1 MRILF
6 LIAALLAAGFV
17 RADSDRPKIA
27 VVAGSDCVVPAL
39 AGRTA
44 ALKSE
49 LESRLASA
57 GFAVVDLSMQTKT
70 LGEFLSSGGLPKA
83 EDGLFSKA
91 SALRVCEMSGA
102 DCLLVAKYSQ
112 YLKAVKKFSGYGIKT
127 ENAVYTLGANYAV
140 YAAGESVSG
149 GAVEASKTVRA
160 SESGGEI
167 PEDVLGELVADVSR
181 QMAAAAASGKSAL
194 VKKQASALCEVA
206 FEFSVEDLF
215 FPQIKSENGQYV
227 LTGDCAPANIG
238 LVNAQIDGV
247 ARPLGEKTV
256 LSKGLH
262 KLKIRQSDIADF
274 DADILVS
281 GEAGQKF
288 AFRLSLDAAA
298 RARMRGDMEF
308 LQSLKD
314 RSAQTLDR
322 RIITEAEA
330 ERLRGLAKKF
340 GQSGIKIDAKEFPEV
355 KLQSIF
361 GQ

>member
-6 LIAALLAAGFV
+6 FIAAFLAAV
-17 RADSDRPKIA
+17 SARADSARPKIA
-27 VVAGSDCVVPAL
+27 VVAGNDCSVPAL

-49 LESRLASA
+49 LEARLAAA

-70 LGEFLSSGGLPKA
+70 LDEFLVSGGLPKS
-83 EDGLFSKA
+83 DRGLFSKA
-91 SALRVCEMSGA
+91 AALRVCEMSGA
-102 DCLLVAKYSQ
+102 DCLMVAKYSQ
-112 YLKAVKKFSGYGIKT
+112 YLKAVKKFSGYGVKT
-127 ENAVYTLGANYAV
+127 ENAVYTLAANYAV
-140 YAAGESVSG
+140 YAAGESVAG
-149 GAVEASKTVRA
+149 GSAEASKTVRA

-167 PEDVLGELVADVSR
+167 PDDVLGELVVGISR
-181 QMAAAAASGKSAL
+181 QMAAAAVSGKPAL
-194 VKKQASALCEVA
+194 VKKSAAALCEVV

-227 LTGDCAPANIG
+227 LAGGCAPANIG

-247 ARPLGEKTV
+247 ARALGGKTA
-256 LSKGLH
+256 LAKGLH
-262 KLKIRQSDIADF
+262 KLKVRQPDIADF

-281 GEAGQKF
+281 GESGQKF

-314 RSAQTLDR
+314 RAGQTLDR

>member
-6 LIAALLAAGFV
+6 FIAAFLAAGFAC
-17 RADSDRPKIA
+17 ADSVRPKIA
-27 VVAGSDCVVPAL
+27 VVAGNDCSVPAL
-39 AGRTA
+39 AGCTA

-49 LESRLASA
+49 LEARLAAA
-57 GFAVVDLSMQTKT
+57 GFAVVDLSMQTNT

-91 SALRVCEMSGA
+91 AALRVCEMSGA

-112 YLKAVKKFSGYGIKT
+112 YLKAVKKFSGYGVKT

-140 YAAGESVSG
+140 YAAGESVAG
-149 GAVEASKTVRA
+149 GAAEASKTVRA

-167 PEDVLGELVADVSR
+167 PEDVLGELVADISR
-181 QMAAAAASGKSAL
+181 QMASTVVADKPALAKKSAA
-194 VKKQASALCEVA
+194 VPCEVVV
-206 FEFSVEDLF
+206 EFSIGDLF

-227 LTGDCAPANIG
+227 LTGEGAPANIG

-247 ARPLGEKTV
+247 ACTLGGKTA
-256 LSKGLH
+256 LAKGLH
-262 KLKIRQSDIADF
+262 KLKVSQPDIADF
-274 DADILVS
+274 DADIFVT
-281 GEAGQKF
+281 GAGQKF
-288 AFRLSLDAAA
+288 AFQLSLSDAA

-314 RSAQTLDR
+314 RAEQTLDR